1 MEGTE
6 GGKVRTTAYHSLH
19 QITSVVVSG
28 DFVYQLNGD
37 RKHCRAAA
45 AKETT
50 RNEPM
55 SSEISLG

>member
-19 QITSVVVSG
+19 KKTSVVVSG

-37 RKHCRAAA
+37 RKHCGAAA
-45 AKETT
+45 AK
-50 RNEPM
+50 
-55 SSEISLG
+55 